1 MRKEVKM
8 KSYRKTAI
16 FVGIFFLI
24 GYVILLPGGYLVD
37 SILDAPDYLNI
48 ISVNIPRVITG
59 MLLEFINAAA
69 VVGIAVLMFPLL
81 KKQNEALALG
91 YVGSRA
97 VEAALL
103 LVGHIFLLLLLVLSQ
118 EYVKAGDPA
127 TSYFQTLGTLLIAE
141 RGLTFRLVMIVV
153 SLGALMFYYL
163 LYQSSLIPRFIS
175 IWGLIGAPLSLA
187 GGLIAIFGYRAG
199 ASMPTSTMIL
209 GLPIM
214 LNEILLGILL
224 IVKGFNP
231 SAIASQS
238 AKQKKTG

>member
-1 MRKEVKM
+1 
-8 KSYRKTAI
+8 
-16 FVGIFFLI
+16 
-24 GYVILLPGGYLVD
+24 
-37 SILDAPDYLNI
+37 
-48 ISVNIPRVITG
+48 
-59 MLLEFINAAA
+59 
-69 VVGIAVLMFPLL
+69 
-81 KKQNEALALG
+81 
-91 YVGSRA
+91 
-97 VEAALL
+97 
-103 LVGHIFLLLLLVLSQ
+103 
-118 EYVKAGDPA
+118 
-127 TSYFQTLGTLLIAE
+127 
-141 RGLTFRLVMIVV
+141 LTFRLVMIVV